1 MSLSELMID
10 IPTQHEQNVFGQF
23 DAYAKKIERTFHVT
37 LIARDGQVK
46 ILGEQASA
54 EKARRVLTQ
63 LTELSRRGNTITE
76 QNVDY
81 AISLV
86 FEDQEEGIVEID
98 RELICHTLQGK
109 PIKPK
114 TLGQKKYVDAI
125 KKDMITFGLGPAGTG
140 KTYLAMAMAI
150 TAFKQNEVERII
162 LTRPAIEAGEKL
174 GFLPGDLQ
182 SKIDPYL
189 RPLYDALYQ
198 IMGAES
204 FLKNSE
210 KGLIEVAP
218 LAYMRGRTL
227 DNAFIILD
235 EAQNTTPAQMK
246 MFLTRIG
253 FGSKVVITGDSTQ
266 KDLPAGTVSGLDVA
280 VKVIKGLEGISI
292 CTLTSKAALDYI
304 GCPYEAEINLL
315 LTTNDEIR
323 EMNRMF
329 RQIDKPTDVLSF
341 PMLEYE
347 TPGEFSGFEEQ
358 GEEAFNPESG
368 ELMLGDIVISKE
380 KVLEQAEAYGHTPL
394 REFAFLIA
402 HSMLHL
408 FGYDHMEEDERQV
421 MEAKQRE
428 IMEKVQISR

>member
-1 MSLSELMID
+1 MSLSELMIE
-10 IPTQHEQNVFGQF
+10 IPAEYEANVFGQF
-23 DAYAKKIERTFHVT
+23 DVYVKKLERTFHVT
-37 LIARDGQVK
+37 LISRDGATK
-46 ILGEQASA
+46 IVGERAAA
-54 EKARRVLTQ
+54 EKVQRILNHLV
-63 LTELSRRGNTITE
+63 ELARRGNTITE

-86 FEDQEEGIVEID
+86 FEDQEQQLVDID
-98 RELICHTLQGK
+98 KDLICHTLQGK

-125 KKDMITFGLGPAGTG
+125 RSGMITFGLGPAGTG

-150 TAFKQNEVERII
+150 TAFKREEVSRII

-198 IMGAES
+198 IMGADS
-204 FLKNSE
+204 FIKNSE

-280 VKVIKGLEGISI
+280 VKVVKDLDDISI
-292 CTLTSKAALDYI
+292 CTLTSKDVVRHPLVQKIVKAYEDYEKKSAR
-304 GCPYEAEINLL
+304 P
-315 LTTNDEIR
+315 R
-323 EMNRMF
+323 ENR
-329 RQIDKPTDVLSF
+329 RK
-341 PMLEYE
+341 
-347 TPGEFSGFEEQ
+347 
-358 GEEAFNPESG
+358 
-368 ELMLGDIVISKE
+368 K
-380 KVLEQAEAYGHTPL
+380 
-394 REFAFLIA
+394 
-402 HSMLHL
+402 
-408 FGYDHMEEDERQV
+408 
-421 MEAKQRE
+421 
-428 IMEKVQISR
+428 